1 VLCTRCSAVVK
12 PLVAVDIDG
21 TLGDYHGHFLNF
33 AGDYLGPGVW
43 IPCHSLA
50 YDGSVGFKE
59 WFMHHTSTDERT
71 WNDIK
76 LAYRQ
81 GGMKRSMPRLKGAEE
96 FVSLLHEEGCEVW
109 LTTTRPYLRLDGID
123 PDTRHWLHRNNI
135 SYDGLLYDEDK
146 YHVLRERV
154 DPKRVVMVLDDLP
167 EQYDAAAVA
176 FGATVPVLRRN
187 GYNFGVSRPATA
199 QTLEEAA
206 HLFVKR
212 LEHWRERNG

>member
-1 VLCTRCSAVVK
+1 VLCTRCSSVVK

-21 TLGDYHGHFLNF
+21 TLGDYHTHFLNF
-33 AGDYLGPGVW
+33 AREYLGPNYW

-50 YDGSVGFKE
+50 YDGSTGFK
-59 WFMHHTSTDERT
+59 
-71 WNDIK
+71 
-76 LAYRQ
+76 
-81 GGMKRSMPRLKGAEE
+81 
-96 FVSLLHEEGCEVW
+96 
-109 LTTTRPYLRLDGID
+109 
-123 PDTRHWLHRNNI
+123 
-135 SYDGLLYDEDK
+135 
-146 YHVLRERV
+146 
-154 DPKRVVMVLDDLP
+154 DDLP